1 MKVRAHL
8 TSQCYPRSGVVTM
21 YNNNYPDG
29 IKFFYEDAKA
39 LKKLEDDVFEA
50 SINILDDLSNDNN
63 KHEKLARTTFIHTST
78 FPFYGYNIPD
88 EINAKLNQLPE
99 PVLHDFTNN
108 LIDRLHK
115 YLIQKGK
122 LPNYQYFVE
131 EIRDEW
137 LLKLRYI

>member
-1 MKVRAHL
+1 
-8 TSQCYPRSGVVTM
+8 M

-39 LKKLEDDVFEA
+39 LKKLESDVFEA

-63 KHEKLARTTFIHTST
+63 KQEKLARTTFIHTSS
-78 FPFYGYNIPD
+78 FPLYGYNIPD
-88 EINAKLNQLPE
+88 EINAKINQLPE

-108 LIDRLHK
+108 LIVRLHK

-122 LPNYQYFVE
+122 LHNYQHFVE

-137 LLKLRYI
+137 LMKWRYI